1 MRDWSP
7 AWVVRWLFASEP
19 GTYGSEDP
27 PLRGRKTKNGS
38 KDPPLQRHGR
48 YGSKDPSQP
57 GHGKTEGLLPRWI
70 FLRALGLIYYS
81 AFFSLAFQIKG
92 LIGPQGILPA
102 NEYLRGVAEQFG
114 RVGYWYAPTLLWFS
128 SGRHMLTGICWVGM
142 IASVLLVL
150 NLWPRGMLAIC
161 FVCFLSFVSA
171 AQDFSAY
178 QSDGMLL
185 EAGFLSLF
193 YAPRGFRPGWGE
205 GSPPSRA
212 SWFLLVWECLRIYSE
227 SGVGKIM
234 GGDPEWRNF
243 TALDDYYQNGP
254 LPTWI
259 GWYMQHW
266 PHWFHAATAF
276 GTLALELGLV
286 WMMFLPRWF
295 RIVCFCIVTPWQIG
309 IILSANYTF
318 LNYLVLALG
327 FLLLDDRLLERFLPR
342 RWREDFGSR
351 QEEKR
356 QPDCRTPQKAL
367 NESGV
372 AQDTSSVTPPNS
384 GKRWRGTLR
393 KQWAALKLAITAV
406 MLAWIFYATTAQ
418 MMWMVKPVGLPTTPV
433 SALEPFR
440 IANRYGLFEV
450 MTRGRYEIEF
460 QGSDDGQNWRVYP
473 FRFKPQD
480 PAKAPGIYAPYQPR
494 FDWNLW
500 FASLSTW
507 RQEPMVPRTEQAL
520 LRGSPDVL
528 LLFAGNPFP
537 KAPPRQ
543 VRAVLWQYWF
553 TTPQEK
559 RANGIWWRREQ
570 LGLYA
575 PTLEREA
582 DGRIV
587 VQEWPTMVEPRE

>member
-7 AWVVRWLFASEP
+7 ASAVRWLFASE
-19 GTYGSEDP
+19 
-27 PLRGRKTKNGS
+27 
-38 KDPPLQRHGR
+38 Q
-48 YGSKDPSQP
+48 
-57 GHGKTEGLLPRWI
+57 GKADGLLPRWI

-81 AFFSLAFQIKG
+81 AFFSLAFQIRG

-102 NEYLRGVAEQFG
+102 NEYLRAVAEQFG
-114 RVGYWYAPTLLWFS
+114 RAGYWYAPTLLWLS
-128 SGRHMLTGICWVGM
+128 NSPHMLMGICWVGM
-142 IASVLLVL
+142 ITSVLLVL

-161 FVCFLSFVSA
+161 FVCFLSFISA

-185 EAGFLSLF
+185 EAGFIALF
-193 YAPRGFRPGWGE
+193 FAPRGFRPRWGE
-205 GSPPSRA
+205 ASPPSRA
-212 SWFLLVWECLRIYSE
+212 SWFLLVWECFRIYFE
-227 SGVGKIM
+227 SGVAKM
-234 GGDPEWRNF
+234 VGGDPEWRNF
-243 TALDDYYQNGP
+243 TALDEYYQNGP

-259 GWYMQHW
+259 GWYLQHW

-276 GTLALELGLV
+276 GTLALELVLA
-286 WMMFLPRWF
+286 WMMFLPRRF
-295 RIVCFCIVTPWQIG
+295 RIACFCIVTPWQLG

-327 FLLLDDRLLERFLPR
+327 FLLLDDNVLQRFMTERWKSKFPAGQEVKPVAEANSEKN
-342 RWREDFGSR
+342 WRD
-351 QEEKR
+351 
-356 QPDCRTPQKAL
+356 
-367 NESGV
+367 
-372 AQDTSSVTPPNS
+372 
-384 GKRWRGTLR
+384 TLR
-393 KQWAALKLAITAV
+393 KQWAAVKLAVTAV
-406 MLAWIFYATTAQ
+406 MLAWIFYVTAVQ
-418 MMWMVKPVGLPTTPV
+418 LVWMMKPVELPMPPI
-433 SALEPFR
+433 SALEPLR
-440 IANRYGLFEV
+440 IANRYGLFAM

-460 QGSDDGQNWRVYP
+460 QGSDDGQKWLVYP

-507 RQEPMVPRTEQAL
+507 RQEPIVPRTEQAL
-520 LRGSPDVL
+520 LRGAPDVL

-553 TTPQEK
+553 TTPEEK
-559 RANGIWWRREQ
+559 HAQGLWWRREQ

-575 PTLEREA
+575 PTLEREE

-587 VQEWPTMVEPRE
+587 VLQWPAMMEPRE

>member
-1 MRDWSP
+1 MREWSP
-7 AWVVRWLFASEP
+7 AWLVRWLFASEQGAAGFGKEP
-19 GTYGSEDP
+19 QPEKAS
-27 PLRGRKTKNGS
+27 
-38 KDPPLQRHGR
+38 PLQR
-48 YGSKDPSQP
+48 QAAEP
-57 GHGKTEGLLPRWI
+57 GKRDGLLARWI
-70 FLRALGLIYYS
+70 FLRALGLIYFS

-102 NEYLRGVAEQFG
+102 GDYLRAVWEQFG

-128 SGRHMLTGICWVGM
+128 SGRHILMGLCWVGM
-142 IASVLLVL
+142 IASLLLVL

-161 FVCFLSFVSA
+161 FVCFLSFIGA

-185 EAGFLSLF
+185 EAGFISLF
-193 YAPRGFRPGWGE
+193 FAPRGWRPGWGE
-205 GSPPSRA
+205 ASPPSRM
-212 SWFLLVWECLRIYSE
+212 SWFLLVWECFRIYFE
-227 SGVGKIM
+227 SGVAKIM

-243 TALDDYYQNGP
+243 TALDEYYQNGP

-266 PHWFHAATAF
+266 PHWFHAAMAF
-276 GTLALELGLV
+276 GTLALELALC
-286 WMMFLPRWF
+286 WMMFLPRRF

-318 LNYLVLALG
+318 LNYLVLVLG
-327 FLLLDDRLLERFLPR
+327 FLLLDDRPLERFLPG
-342 RWREDFGSR
+342 RWAKDFR
-351 QEEKR
+351 ARKVEKR
-356 QPDCRTPQKAL
+356 QQDCRTP
-367 NESGV
+367 N
-372 AQDTSSVTPPNS
+372 DTPDWDSVEQGTASVGNHWKETL
-384 GKRWRGTLR
+384 GKQLG
-393 KQWAALKLAITAV
+393 ALKLAVTAV
-406 MLAWIFYATTAQ
+406 MLIWIFYVTTAQ
-418 MMWMVKPVGLPTTPV
+418 MVWMVKPVGLPTTPV

-440 IANRYGLFEV
+440 IANRYGLFAI

-460 QGSDDGQNWRVYP
+460 QGSDDGQTWQVYP

-507 RQEPMVPRTEQAL
+507 RDEPIVPRTEQAL
-520 LRGSPDVL
+520 LRGSPDVVQ
-528 LLFAGNPFP
+528 LFAGNPFP
-537 KAPPRQ
+537 NGPPKMI
-543 VRAVLWQYWF
+543 RAVLWQYWF
-553 TTPQEK
+553 TTAQEK
-559 RANGIWWRREQ
+559 RATGMWWRREQ

-587 VQEWPTMVEPRE
+587 VLEWPQMVEPRE